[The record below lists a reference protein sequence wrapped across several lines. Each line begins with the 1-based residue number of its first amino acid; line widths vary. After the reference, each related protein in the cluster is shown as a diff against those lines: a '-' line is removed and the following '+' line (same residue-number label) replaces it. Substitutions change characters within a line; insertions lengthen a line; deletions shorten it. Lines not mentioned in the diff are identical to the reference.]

1 MSVGIGKIQFH
12 YFSFEVKKVSDKI
25 KKLENTLIIY
35 KNSSDIMMTSFI
47 VKEESETIRHF
58 KLIKCTPFYLKPA
71 EIEAIVIEKL
81 ICA

>member
-1 MSVGIGKIQFH
+1 
-12 YFSFEVKKVSDKI
+12 
-25 KKLENTLIIY
+25 
-35 KNSSDIMMTSFI
+35 MTSFI

-81 ICA
+81 ICAKKMFKNLLKKPKLKKFRERLSL

>member
-1 MSVGIGKIQFH
+1 
-12 YFSFEVKKVSDKI
+12 
-25 KKLENTLIIY
+25 
-35 KNSSDIMMTSFI
+35 MMTSFI

-71 EIEAIVIEKL
+71 EIEATVIEKL

>member
-1 MSVGIGKIQFH
+1 
-12 YFSFEVKKVSDKI
+12 
-25 KKLENTLIIY
+25 
-35 KNSSDIMMTSFI
+35 MMTSFI

-71 EIEAIVIEKL
+71 EIGAIVIEKL

>member
-1 MSVGIGKIQFH
+1 MIA
-12 YFSFEVKKVSDKI
+12 
-25 KKLENTLIIY
+25 
-35 KNSSDIMMTSFI
+35 SFI
-47 VKEESETIRHF
+47 VKEESGTTRQF

>member
-1 MSVGIGKIQFH
+1 MK
-12 YFSFEVKKVSDKI
+12 Y
-25 KKLENTLIIY
+25 L
-35 KNSSDIMMTSFI
+35 KNSSDVMMASFI

-81 ICA
+81 ISA